1 MTVLVHVIETA
12 LPVLAA
18 LLLGMFCREK
28 KFLTRD
34 GVDALKKVVVN
45 ITLPA
50 VLVDSFATA
59 QYTGQTLAASATVY
73 LLCCLALVLGW
84 LLAKVLRLPG
94 RLPAFLASGFE
105 AGMLGYALFVLLYP
119 NDGTANFAILDLG
132 QCLFVFTLYKA
143 LLSGKNGLKAVAK
156 DILTS
161 PIIWSIVVGVI
172 LGASGLY
179 RVMGSWG
186 VSGILD
192 SLTSFIS
199 APTGMIILLTVGY
212 DLDLKQLRI
221 RDTSRYVI
229 LRLVTMGILLLV
241 LLGLNRTLLGGV
253 IHEGAAILMFLLPPP
268 YVLPIFSDEPN
279 QRALISASLSTLTL
293 ISLILFAVMTV
304 LV

>member
-132 QCLFVFTLYKA
+132 QCLFVFTLYTA

>member
-50 VLVDSFATA
+50 VLVNSFATA
-59 QYTGQTLAASATVY
+59 QYTGQTLAASLTVY

-119 NDGTANFAILDLG
+119 QDGTANFAILDLG

-179 RVMGSWG
+179 RAMGSWG

-221 RDTSRYVI
+221 RDTARYVI

>member
-1 MTVLVHVIETA
+1 
-12 LPVLAA
+12 
-18 LLLGMFCREK
+18 
-28 KFLTRD
+28 
-34 GVDALKKVVVN
+34 
-45 ITLPA
+45 
-50 VLVDSFATA
+50 
-59 QYTGQTLAASATVY
+59 
-73 LLCCLALVLGW
+73 
-84 LLAKVLRLPG
+84 
-94 RLPAFLASGFE
+94 
-105 AGMLGYALFVLLYP
+105 
-119 NDGTANFAILDLG
+119 
-132 QCLFVFTLYKA
+132 
-143 LLSGKNGLKAVAK
+143 
-156 DILTS
+156 
-161 PIIWSIVVGVI
+161 
-172 LGASGLY
+172 
-179 RVMGSWG
+179 MGSWG

-221 RDTSRYVI
+221 RDTARYVI